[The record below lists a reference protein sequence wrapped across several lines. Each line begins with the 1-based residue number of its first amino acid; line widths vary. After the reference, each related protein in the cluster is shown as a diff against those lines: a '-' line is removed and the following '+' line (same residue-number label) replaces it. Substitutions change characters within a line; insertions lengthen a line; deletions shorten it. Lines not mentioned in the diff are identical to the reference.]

1 MWFRKNI
8 ELDMIRML
16 NPTSKASLKQ
26 QCMILA
32 NGDVKKAKEIYDFYT
47 DGLKSLPD
55 FDPVK
60 PSSLDNLK
68 DNVVGLMGWL
78 KDNQSTVAS
87 SVDLIRGLIS
97 RGAVNAAEDVVEEL
111 PPIND

>member
-1 MWFRKNI
+1 
-8 ELDMIRML
+8 MIRML

-60 PSSLDNLK
+60 PSTLDGLK
-68 DNVVGLMGWL
+68 DNVVSLMAWL
-78 KDNQSTVAS
+78 KENQGTVVS
-87 SVDLIRGLIS
+87 SVDMIRGLFN
-97 RGAVNAAEDVVEEL
+97 RGAVSATEDVVEEL
-111 PPIND
+111 PPINE